1 MAYFE
6 QALGATAVILLP
18 SLQLKER
25 RAGGTVLENEVHEF
39 LMGTFGGY
47 TAAAGNIFG
56 YWKDRAG
63 EEWYGEHRQFSVALA
78 EDTAG
83 KLGELKE
90 FLGQL
95 AGKLGEQCIY
105 LETAGRAVLVYP
117 TP

>member
-6 QALGATAVILLP
+6 QALGATAVFLLP
-18 SLQLKER
+18 SLQLKAR
-25 RAGGTVLENEVHEF
+25 RTGGLLLEDEVHEF
-39 LMGTFGGY
+39 LLGTFGGY

-78 EDTAG
+78 EDEGG
-83 KLGELKE
+83 KLEELKE
-90 FLGQL
+90 FLAQL

-105 LETAGRAVLVYP
+105 LEAGGRAVLVYA